1 MKMKGKLKWN
11 RKTRNGNYRTKHVYV
26 FVRLRVYG
34 EKGP

>member
-1 MKMKGKLKWN
+1 MKMKGKLKWSK
-11 RKTRNGNYRTKHVYV
+11 KTRNGNHRKKYVYV